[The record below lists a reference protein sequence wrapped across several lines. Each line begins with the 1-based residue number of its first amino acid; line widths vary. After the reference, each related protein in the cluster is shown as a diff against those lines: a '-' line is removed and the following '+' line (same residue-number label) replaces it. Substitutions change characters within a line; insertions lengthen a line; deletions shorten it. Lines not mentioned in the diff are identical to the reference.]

1 MNKQLRISKDLNLPI
16 DAVTGTFC
24 IVGIRG
30 SGKSTTAAVM
40 AEEMLKAK
48 QQIVVLDPKDD
59 WWGLRSSADGKS
71 EGLPVTI
78 LGGSHQD
85 APLEYTAGA
94 LVSELILNERISA
107 VISTKHLSDGQRFRF
122 TYDFCDYTYK
132 HCSEPM
138 HLFLDEA
145 DQFAPQEKQFKV
157 QKGDTISESMM
168 LSLVRRV
175 IKQGRTS
182 GLGISLITQS
192 PATLD
197 KRVMNMCE
205 TLIAMRVVGAQDFDA
220 VERWFKVYLRKKDDL
235 EAIASRLPT
244 LKAGEGVFYSP
255 AWLEVSKVVQFR
267 MAETFD
273 SRKTPKVGER
283 RVEPKVLA
291 PVDLER
297 LSKQMAAT
305 IEKVKAEDPKELKKK
320 VRELERQLAVRVP
333 EQPKPVET
341 IRTIEKPV
349 IKDAQLT
356 RLEKSIASLSGTGTK
371 LAETGTILITIARE
385 IQEAVLK
392 VNSNGHQHPAATRA
406 PVAAPPRPQP
416 VAPTPRSIPRSPV
429 EPSGEGLDKFE
440 LTLLRKLADRS
451 PVPTTRSQLFALCG
465 FSIKSSNYPK
475 KANKLV
481 EAGCA
486 EDASGGLILTDAGR
500 DYLGSDYEPAPTSG
514 DEALRRWIQKL
525 PAYESGML
533 AAIAQAGELT
543 SEEIAQATNRSLTS
557 SAFPKAIR
565 NLQGLQFIE
574 GDDPYRLGGIFLE

>member
-1 MNKQLRISKDLNLPI
+1 MKKLKVSPSLALPI

-94 LVSELILNERISA
+94 LVAELILNERISA
-107 VISTKHLSDGQRFRF
+107 IISTKHLSDGQRFRF

-132 HCSEPM
+132 HCSEPVHM
-138 HLFLDEA
+138 FLDEA
-145 DQFAPQEKQFKV
+145 DQFAPQEKQFKI
-157 QKGDTISESMM
+157 QKGDTISEAMM

-235 EAIASRLPT
+235 ESIVSQLPT

-255 AWLEVSKVVQFR
+255 AWLEISKVVRFR
-267 MAETFD
+267 MAETL
-273 SRKTPKVGER
+273 TP
-283 RVEPKVLA
+283 
-291 PVDLER
+291 ER
-297 LSKQMAAT
+297 L
-305 IEKVKAEDPKELKKK
+305 
-320 VRELERQLAVRVP
+320 
-333 EQPKPVET
+333 
-341 IRTIEKPV
+341 
-349 IKDAQLT
+349 
-356 RLEKSIASLSGTGTK
+356 
-371 LAETGTILITIARE
+371 
-385 IQEAVLK
+385 
-392 VNSNGHQHPAATRA
+392 
-406 PVAAPPRPQP
+406 
-416 VAPTPRSIPRSPV
+416 
-429 EPSGEGLDKFE
+429 
-440 LTLLRKLADRS
+440 
-451 PVPTTRSQLFALCG
+451 
-465 FSIKSSNYPK
+465 
-475 KANKLV
+475 
-481 EAGCA
+481 
-486 EDASGGLILTDAGR
+486 
-500 DYLGSDYEPAPTSG
+500 
-514 DEALRRWIQKL
+514 RR
-525 PAYESGML
+525 
-533 AAIAQAGELT
+533 
-543 SEEIAQATNRSLTS
+543 
-557 SAFPKAIR
+557 
-565 NLQGLQFIE
+565 
-574 GDDPYRLGGIFLE
+574 

>member
-1 MNKQLRISKDLNLPI
+1 MTKRLKISDDLTLPI

-94 LVSELILNERISA
+94 LVAELILNERISA
-107 VISTKHLSDGQRFRF
+107 IISTKHLSDGQRFRF
-122 TYDFCDYTYK
+122 TYDFCDYLYK
-132 HCSEPM
+132 HCREPM

-205 TLIAMRVVGAQDFDA
+205 TLVAMRVVGAQDFDA
-220 VERWFKVYLRKKDDL
+220 VERWFKVFLRKKDEL
-235 EAIASRLPT
+235 ETIVSQLPT

-255 AWLEVSKVVQFR
+255 AWLEISKVVQFR

-283 RVEPKVLA
+283 PVEPKVLA
-291 PVDLER
+291 SVDLKR
-297 LSKQMAAT
+297 LSERMAAT
-305 IEKVKAEDPKELKKK
+305 IEKARTENPKELQRKI
-320 VRELERQLAVRVP
+320 RDLERQLATKAPAPAKPTEVVRT
-333 EQPKPVET
+333 VERFSLKDGQLARAEKVLVAVAT
-341 IRTIEKPV
+341 QAEKLHGIAAGIRE
-349 IKDAQLT
+349 A
-356 RLEKSIASLSGTGTK
+356 
-371 LAETGTILITIARE
+371 LA
-385 IQEAVLK
+385 K
-392 VNSNGHQHPAATRA
+392 VSTNGHTPGRVALTPGPATP
-406 PVAAPPRPQP
+406 PVRRIESPPPAR
-416 VAPTPRSIPRSPV
+416 RIPSP
-429 EPSGEGLDKFE
+429 EPDNSDLDKFE

-481 EAGCA
+481 EMGYAN
-486 EDASGGLILTDAGR
+486 DVSGGLVLTTAGSECLGA
-500 DYLGSDYEPAPTSG
+500 DYTPAPASG
-514 DEALRRWIQKL
+514 QAALTHWIQKL

-533 AAIAQAGELT
+533 TAIAEAGELD
-543 SEEIAQATNRSLTS
+543 SAEIAERTGRSLTS
-557 SAFPKAIR
+557 SAFGKAIR
-565 NLQGLQFIE
+565 TFR
-574 GDDPYRLGGIFLE
+574 D